1 MKQIL
6 KYIMALAA
14 LALIVPSCSP
24 DFEWDGF
31 GVNNDD
37 TEEHCINLK
46 ATDEGTTSISVYT
59 NSSWWAEFEN
69 EVDWATLSN
78 TSGVGTGRINFEYN
92 ANHQALRRAF
102 ILVHCQGET
111 RRIMVVQAGENIVFR
126 FRAEDGEMFIEKD
139 ATTYYLALDSNISKD
154 LYKNV
159 VLDEVVYTSLSKDWI
174 KNVRMS
180 GEQLLIDVATNETG
194 VDRTARLGITFTD
207 PYTKTIYGP
216 SYVNITQ
223 GVTSSIEISWDTLL
237 ERYEANKDASGNWVI
252 VGESE
257 EELQKGVKISATN
270 LSFAGN
276 SNAAM
281 NAASSWS
288 GNAFAAQDTNI
299 NDATTYLNS
308 RDHKYSM
315 MMRMASGKDN
325 MIPQF
330 AIVQVRV
337 DGCTLRKLAD
347 GRLTLTNVRS
357 RNIVSLTSATES
369 EIQPIERT
377 LSELTPADYYRI
389 VTIKDVELVYN
400 KGALYNTTDGYRHC
414 CDYYPTLLRDKDG
427 NTIYMMFNH
436 KQALE
441 WVRQGKEAP
450 LGKGNVKGIL
460 TYETSPRY
468 GQNSGEEYNNGG
480 SLGKY
485 VIRPYNES
493 CLMFNYDEENSF
505 SVTHTEWHWLDSK
518 ITFDEANRGVISKT
532 GNGIVYHELGTVP
545 AIGTSF
551 SGLTAGT
558 SATVTNI
565 NTACNFNS
573 YWMSEDG
580 AYKGLIFEFSA
591 TTLGSGASL
600 NLAYWAGSQ
609 STGGTGLNTPA
620 NWHIQ
625 YSLDGVSYTTVEG
638 SEVDIHPAVWWTSTC
653 PTFGVAGLA
662 QHTVL
667 LPAEISGQEKVYLRF
682 APMTSRCAS
691 STYPEGAEFNHTNKI
706 PLCLTAATIKYNK

>member
-1 MKQIL
+1 MVL
-6 KYIMALAA
+6 TALVFITPA
-14 LALIVPSCSP
+14 CSP

-37 TEEHCINLK
+37 TEARCINLT
-46 ATDEGTTSISVYT
+46 ASDEGTTTITVYS

-69 EVDWATLSN
+69 EVDWATMTN
-78 TSGVGTGRINFEYN
+78 TSGEGTGRITFNYR
-92 ANHQALRRAF
+92 ANHEALRRAF
-102 ILVHCQGET
+102 ILVHSQGQT

-126 FRAEDGEMFIEKD
+126 FRAEDGDMFIEKD

-159 VLDEVVYTSLSKDWI
+159 VLDEVVYTSLSKNWI
-174 KNVRMS
+174 ENVRMN
-180 GEQLLIDVATNETG
+180 GEQLLIDVATNNTG
-194 VDRTARLGITFTD
+194 VDRSARLGITFTD
-207 PYTKTIYGP
+207 PYTKAIYGP

-223 GVTSSIEISWDTLL
+223 GTTSSVEISWDTLL
-237 ERYEANKDASGNWVI
+237 ERYEAATNKDASGNWVI
-252 VGESE
+252 SGEGE
-257 EELQKGVKISATN
+257 DELSRGIKITATN

-276 SNAAM
+276 SNSAM
-281 NAASSWS
+281 NTASSWS
-288 GNAFAAQDTNI
+288 GSSFAAQDTNV
-299 NDATTYLNS
+299 NDATTYLTS
-308 RDHKYSM
+308 RDCKYSM

-337 DGCTLRKLAD
+337 DGCTLRKLSD

-369 EIQPIERT
+369 EIKPIERT

-460 TYETSPRY
+460 TYETSARY
-468 GQNSGEEYNNGG
+468 GQNTQNEFNNGG
-480 SLGKY
+480 SLGLY
-485 VIRPYNES
+485 VIRPYDEG
-493 CLMFNYDEENSF
+493 CLMFNYDEESNF
-505 SVTHTEWHWLDSK
+505 SATHTEWHWLDGK
-518 ITFDEANRGVISKT
+518 LTFDEANRGVIAKT
-532 GNGIVYHELGTVP
+532 GNGIVYHETGVVP
-545 AIGTSF
+545 TIGTSC
-551 SGLTAGT
+551 SSLYAGT
-558 SATVTNI
+558 NANITNI
-565 NTACNFNS
+565 TTACYFNTN
-573 YWMSEDG
+573 WIDEAG
-580 AYKGLIFEFSA
+580 TYKGIVFEFDA

-600 NLAYWAGSQ
+600 NLAYWAGGQSQ
-609 STGGTGLNTPA
+609 SGTGLVTPA
-620 NWHIQ
+620 NWHVQ
-625 YSLDGVSYTTVEG
+625 YSLDGVTYTTVEN
-638 SEVDIHPAVWWTSTC
+638 SDVDIHPAVWWTSTC
-653 PTFGVAGLA
+653 PAFGFAGLG

-667 LPAEISGQEKVYLRF
+667 LPAELSGATKAYLRLI
-682 APMTSRCAS
+682 PMTNRCAS
-691 STYPEGAEFNHTNKI
+691 SSFPEGAEFKSTDKSSFT
-706 PLCLTAATIKYNK
+706 LTAATIKYNK